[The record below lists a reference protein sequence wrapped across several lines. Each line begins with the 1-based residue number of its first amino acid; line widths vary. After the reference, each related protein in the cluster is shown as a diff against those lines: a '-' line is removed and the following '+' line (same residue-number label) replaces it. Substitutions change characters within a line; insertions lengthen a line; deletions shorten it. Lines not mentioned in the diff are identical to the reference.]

1 MHWCWVMP
9 SGLQRM
15 VSRLL
20 PSTLYA
26 RFFGLQVV
34 LLTMIVL
41 TFLALFSMN
50 QTRSA
55 MANIADVWT
64 PAIEQALSRSA
75 APGSEE
81 FTVSRQVQLL
91 HGKPPA
97 DAYAPQW
104 THLRW
109 RALQDALRAR
119 GVAVNKLLVSGRTGE
134 AVVWLDTGDNAASRW
149 VGVRS
154 NLEGAD
160 FPARWAIA
168 MALSMV
174 FIGLAAWLLSRK
186 IVTPLRQLQTSVQ
199 AFSDGKPLVVQ
210 AHDAPSE
217 IRPLIR
223 AFERMA
229 LEREDLDAQRALML
243 AGISH
248 DIRSPLARIRMA
260 AELLPAQGDV
270 AEVYERIVRNVGIAD
285 SLIESF
291 SDYVRADGE
300 PLHQQVDLAELA
312 TLMAQATQVDC
323 VIAPE
328 ASPAM
333 VRGSE
338 HLLQRALGNLID
350 NAKRHGQPPVVLT
363 LDVNS
368 AANHDE
374 IRVGVAD
381 QGEGIAAQDRA
392 RLLRPFE
399 RGNSSR
405 GNPGSG
411 LGLAI
416 VMRVA
421 QRHGG
426 RLEIHT
432 PARGGSV
439 CVLVL
444 PKSSSKTHIS
454 P

>member
-1 MHWCWVMP
+1 MHWFWAMP
-9 SGLQRM
+9 SLQRM

-26 RFFGLQVV
+26 RFFWLQVV
-34 LLTMIVL
+34 LLTLIVL

-55 MANIADVWT
+55 MANIADAWT
-64 PAIEQALSRSA
+64 PAIQQAVSRSA
-75 APGSEE
+75 ASGSEDV
-81 FTVSRQVQLL
+81 TVSRQVQLL
-91 HGKPPA
+91 HSKPPL

-109 RALQDALRAR
+109 QALQDALRAR
-119 GVAVNKLLVSGRTGE
+119 GVLVNKLLVSGRTGE
-134 AVVWLDTGDNAASRW
+134 AVVWLDMGDGAALRW
-149 VGVRS
+149 IGVRS

-168 MALSMV
+168 MALSVV
-174 FIGLAAWLLSRK
+174 FIGMAAWLLSRK
-186 IVTPLRQLQTSVQ
+186 IVMPLRQLQASVQ
-199 AFSDGKPLVVQ
+199 AFSEGKPLVVQ
-210 AHDAPSE
+210 SHDAPSE
-217 IRPLIR
+217 IRPLVR

-260 AELLPAQGDV
+260 AELLPAQGEA

-291 SDYVRADGE
+291 SDYVRADSE
-300 PLHQQVDLAELA
+300 PLHQQVDMADLV
-312 TLMAQATQVDC
+312 TLMAQATQIEC
-323 VIAPE
+323 VIAPQ
-328 ASPAM
+328 ASTAM

-350 NAKRHGQPPVVLT
+350 NAKRHGQPPVVLKVDAT
-363 LDVNS
+363 S
-368 AANHDE
+368 AADHGE
-374 IRVGVAD
+374 IRVSVAD
-381 QGEGIAAQDRA
+381 QGEGIAPQDRE

-399 RGNSSR
+399 RGNAAR

-416 VMRVA
+416 AMRVA

-426 RLEIHT
+426 RLEIHA
-432 PARGGSV
+432 PASGGSI

-444 PKSSSKTHIS
+444 PKIAF
-454 P
+454 